1 MSSIIW
7 FYNRGFTINA
17 RSLCLAGRA
26 GLEPAHSRFKVER
39 IYRSST
45 FLCTHMNYPRF
56 RTLQSFS
63 YSGFR
68 LDLPQEA
75 YNRLS
80 SLVDFPGREFSELF
94 KFGWQLQTPIAS
106 VEYVKI
112 RHDGIVQIIDRLLVN
127 GDTDLFFDHDVSP
140 FLFWCARWGS
150 NPHGYSADGF

>member
-1 MSSIIW
+1 MYTCELS
-7 FYNRGFTINA
+7 
-17 RSLCLAGRA
+17 
-26 GLEPAHSRFKVER
+26 
-39 IYRSST
+39 
-45 FLCTHMNYPRF
+45 RF
-56 RTLQSFS
+56 RTLRSFS

-80 SLVDFPGREFSELF
+80 SLVDFPGREFNELF

-127 GDTDLFFDHDVSP
+127 GDTDFFFDHDVSP
-140 FLFWCARWGS
+140 FLFLVRTV
-150 NPHGYSADGF
+150 GFEPTRL